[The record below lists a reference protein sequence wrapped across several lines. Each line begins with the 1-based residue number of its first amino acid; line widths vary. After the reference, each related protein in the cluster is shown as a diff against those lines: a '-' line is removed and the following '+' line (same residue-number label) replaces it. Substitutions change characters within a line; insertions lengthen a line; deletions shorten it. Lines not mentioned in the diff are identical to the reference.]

1 MHVAGRDPSAGI
13 PVECVQTLWHH
24 ARFIVTADS
33 VTIEDLNSKN
43 GTRLNGTRLASPAQL
58 CDGDEVVVGT
68 VRFVCLMGERPVKTV
83 TGEP

>member
-13 PVECVQTLWHH
+13 PVECVQTSWHH

-43 GTRLNGTRLASPAQL
+43 GTRVNGVRVTSPALL
-58 CDGDEVVVGT
+58 CDGDEVGLGT
-68 VRFVCLMGERPVKTV
+68 VRFVCLMGARPVGTKTA
-83 TGEP
+83 EP